1 MRMRLLAGDIG
12 GTKVLLQL
20 AEFEHGKFRVLAEQ
34 RFASAAYTGLA
45 PMVREF
51 LSGANATAVP
61 DAACFGIA
69 GPVEATPSGQR
80 ARTTNLPWVI
90 ETDRLKTELGMPRIR
105 LINDFQAIGYAIDG
119 LEPLD
124 LVTLQEGERVAGAPA
139 AVVGAGTGLGQA
151 LLIWSGDHYESM
163 PTEGGHV
170 DFAPTDELQ
179 VDLLRSLTGRY
190 ERVSYERILSGAG
203 LMSLYSFFRARSSAT
218 ATAHKECDTP
228 AAVSEAGLAGSDAAA
243 IAALRLFVFIY
254 GSHAGNVALSYFA
267 RGGVYIAGGIAPKI
281 LPALEDGTFMR
292 AFADKGRMGVLMERF
307 PVRVVTNEKAG
318 LLGAALAASRLRD

>member
-1 MRMRLLAGDIG
+1 MRLLAGDIG

-20 AEFEHGKFRVLAEQ
+20 AEFEQGKFRALAEQ
-34 RFASAAYTGLA
+34 RFASAAYAGLA
-45 PMVREF
+45 PMVRDF
-51 LSGANATAVP
+51 LSGVDAMPAP

-69 GPVEATPSGQR
+69 GPVESTPGGQR

-90 ETDRLKTELGMPRIR
+90 ETDRLKTELGMPRVR

-119 LEPLD
+119 LEPSE
-124 LVTLQEGERVAGAPA
+124 LVTLQEGERVPGAPA

-151 LLIWSGDHYESM
+151 LLIWDGDHYESM

-170 DFAPTDELQ
+170 DFAPTDETQ
-179 VDLLRSLTGRY
+179 VELLRSLTGHY

-203 LMSLYSFFRARSSAT
+203 LMSLYGFFRDRADAKTKASNIF
-218 ATAHKECDTP
+218 DTP
-228 AAVSEAGLAGSDAAA
+228 AAVSAAALASSDAAA
-243 IAALRLFVFIY
+243 VSALRLFVFIY
-254 GSHAGNVALSYFA
+254 GSHAGNVALSYLA

-281 LPALEDGTFMR
+281 LPALQEGTFMQ
-292 AFADKGRMGVLMERF
+292 AFTDKGRMQVLMKRF

-318 LLGAALAASRLRD
+318 LLGAALAASRLI

>member
-1 MRMRLLAGDIG
+1 MRLLAGDIG

-20 AEFEHGKFRVLAEQ
+20 ADFERGKFRVLAER

-51 LSGANATAVP
+51 LNSANATAVP

-90 ETDRLKTELGMPRIR
+90 ETDRLKTELGMPRVR

-119 LEPLD
+119 LDPSE

-139 AVVGAGTGLGQA
+139 GVVGAGTGLGQA
-151 LLIWSGDHYESM
+151 LLIWNGDHYESM

-179 VDLLRSLTGRY
+179 VDLLRSLTGRF

-203 LMSLYSFFRARSSAT
+203 LMSLYGFFRGRASSKERA
-218 ATAHKECDTP
+218 AKECDTP
-228 AAVSEAGLAGSDAAA
+228 AAVSAAALEGSDPAAVS
-243 IAALRLFVFIY
+243 ALHLFVFIY

-267 RGGVYIAGGIAPKI
+267 RGGVFIAGGIAPKI
-281 LPALEDGTFMR
+281 LPALQDGTFMR
-292 AFADKGRMGVLMERF
+292 AFADKGRMRVLMERF

-318 LLGAALAASRLRD
+318 LLGAALAASRLRE